1 MSDRSARPATDTLL
15 LQVLLRARQCVRC
28 SRADYTAVGNRGD
41 NIRALE
47 PARQAPCEQC
57 GALLTLGRE
66 HDFTWHGIFV
76 VGTSLGLPTLG
87 LAMGGWRGLL
97 AGIAFVLVIAKTFD
111 LWVRREVRCV

>member
-1 MSDRSARPATDTLL
+1 MSDRPATPATNPLP
-15 LQVLLRARQCVRC
+15 LQVLLRARQCVPCR
-28 SRADYTAVGNRGD
+28 RADYSAVGNRGD
-41 NIRALE
+41 DIRALE

-97 AGIAFVLVIAKTFD
+97 AGIVFVLVVAQAFN
-111 LWVRREVRCV
+111 LWVRREVRCG